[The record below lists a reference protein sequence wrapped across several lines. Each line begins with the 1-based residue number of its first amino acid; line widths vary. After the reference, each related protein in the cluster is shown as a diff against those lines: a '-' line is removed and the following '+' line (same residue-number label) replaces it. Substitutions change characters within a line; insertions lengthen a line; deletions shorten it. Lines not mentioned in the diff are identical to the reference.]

1 MVSQFYSV
9 DQIASMI
16 DLHPKTIQRYIREG
30 RLKAQKIGKAWRVS
44 GHDLSVFVEGTDG
57 ARKDD
62 TSPGLQSIIQ
72 AADKTIRVSAFIDI
86 PVNNHAEAV
95 QVANW
100 ITAMMNAR
108 SSEREYSSMN
118 SQYIE
123 PEHIIRIMLWGSPA
137 FLTDIMSS
145 FVDVQRSTLSAEQ
158 EADYHE

>member
-1 MVSQFYSV
+1 MVDKFYSV
-9 DQIASMI
+9 EQIASMI

-57 ARKDD
+57 VKEAC
-62 TSPGLQSIIQ
+62 TSHGLQSIIQ
-72 AADKTIRVSAFIDI
+72 AAGKTIRVSAFIDI
-86 PVNNHAEAV
+86 PVDNHAEAV

-123 PEHIIRIMLWGSPA
+123 PEHMIRIMFCGSPA
-137 FLTDIMSS
+137 FLTDIMNS
-145 FVDVQRSTLSAEQ
+145 FMDVQKSSWPEEQ
-158 EADYHE
+158 EDDYHG